1 MVYIHPMMT
10 VIPFKMT
17 KIDNYYWSIIGEH
30 IQIVL
35 GEFSGGNVQSLR
47 N

>member
-1 MVYIHPMMT
+1 MVYTSDDDSNSIQDD
-10 VIPFKMT
+10 

-35 GEFSGGNVQSLR
+35 GEFSGGNVQSLG